1 MVQSNKNRSF
11 FIMYRQISPSSTLLL
26 NEQSAVIEQ
35 SGRQVFRFGF
45 GQSPFPISGVLKAA
59 LIEHAHRKEYTQVQG
74 LQALRQKV
82 AEYHSAFEKRS
93 IIADQIFIAPG
104 SKSLLY
110 TIMCAYTKA
119 AVLIPAPA
127 WVSYAPQAELIGH
140 TTFMMQTSFAQRY
153 RITPD
158 ILENALSKATKNY
171 QSVLVVLN
179 SPGNPDGLCYTQSE
193 LKALTVV
200 LEKYQAKV
208 ISDEI
213 YAPLQH
219 DNQHVSIAKYY
230 PKGTFVTSGLS
241 KWAGAGGWRLG
252 IAILPEDCDIQLK
265 DAMLGIASETY
276 SCASS
281 PIQYAAITAYSDNV
295 IMQQYVQN
303 QRTILRA
310 IGLYIHKAVVEAG
323 LNAHAPE
330 GGFYL
335 LLDFTTYRQPLNAN
349 GLTTDTEICKRVLED
364 VGVALLPGVSFGLPP
379 EALCARLAYV
389 DFDGKQALQDIG
401 ENNWSETLTIKHA
414 KKMLDG
420 IKSLGRYLK
429 QIDQAD

>member
-1 MVQSNKNRSF
+1 
-11 FIMYRQISPSSTLLL
+11 MYRQISPSSTLLL
-26 NEQSAVIEQ
+26 NEQSSALEKE
-35 SGRQVFRFGF
+35 GRQVFRFGF
-45 GQSPFPISGVLKAA
+45 GQSPFPISAVLKAA

-74 LQALRQKV
+74 LEALRTKV
-82 AEYHSAFEKRS
+82 AEYHSAFEKRP
-93 IIADQIFIAPG
+93 ICAEQIFIAPG
-104 SKSLLY
+104 SKALLY
-110 TIMCAYTKA
+110 TIMCAYTHA

-140 TTFMMQTSFAQRY
+140 ATYMLQTNFAQRY

-158 ILENALSKATKNY
+158 ILEKSLAEASQHY
-171 QSVLVVLN
+171 QSLLVVLN

-193 LKALTVV
+193 LQALTVV
-200 LEKYQAKV
+200 LEKYQAMV

-252 IAILPEDCDIQLK
+252 IAILPDECASQLK

-281 PIQYAAITAYSDNV
+281 PIQHAAITAYSDNV
-295 IMQQYVQN
+295 MMLQYVKD
-303 QRTILRA
+303 QRTILSA
-310 IGLYIHKAVVEAG
+310 LGKYIHKAVINAG

-335 LLDFTTYRQPLNAN
+335 LLDFSAYRQALKDI
-349 GLTTDTEICKRVLED
+349 GLATDIAVCKKVLED

-389 DFDGKQALQDIG
+389 DFDGRQALEDIRLSD
-401 ENNWSETLTIKHA
+401 WSDTLTVKHA
-414 KKMLDG
+414 KKMSEG
-420 IKSLGRYLK
+420 IESLGRYLK
-429 QIDQAD
+429 QLT

>member
-1 MVQSNKNRSF
+1 
-11 FIMYRQISPSSTLLL
+11 MYRHISPSSTLLL
-26 NEQSAVIEQ
+26 NEQSSALEKK
-35 SGRQVFRFGF
+35 GRQVYRFGF
-45 GQSPFPISGVLKAA
+45 GQSPFPISSVLKNA

-74 LQALRQKV
+74 LQALRAKV
-82 AEYHSAFEKRS
+82 AEYHSKFERRPIS
-93 IIADQIFIAPG
+93 EEQVFIAPG
-104 SKSLLY
+104 SKALLY

-140 TTFMMQTSFAQRY
+140 ATFMMQTSFEKRY
-153 RITPD
+153 RVTPD
-158 ILENALSKATKNY
+158 ILEKALSEAAQNY
-171 QSVLVVLN
+171 QSLLVVLN

-193 LKALTVV
+193 LQALSVV

-252 IAILPEDCDIQLK
+252 IAILPEDCDSQLK

-276 SCASS
+276 SCASA
-281 PIQYAAITAYSDNV
+281 PIQHAAIMAYSDNLM
-295 IMQQYVQN
+295 MQQYVKDQT
-303 QRTILRA
+303 TILKA
-310 IGLYIHKAVVEAG
+310 LGKHIHKAVIDAG

-335 LLDFTTYRQPLNAN
+335 LLDFTTYRQPLKNI
-349 GLTTDTEICKRVLED
+349 GLVTDIDICNRVLED
-364 VGVALLPGVSFGLPP
+364 VGVALLPGVCFGLPT
-379 EALCARLAYV
+379 ETLCARLAYV
-389 DFDGKQALQDIG
+389 DFDGKQALEDICLSD
-401 ENNWSETLTIKHA
+401 WSETLTVKHA
-414 KKMLDG
+414 KKMSEG
-420 IKSLGRYLK
+420 IENLGHYLK
-429 QIDQAD
+429 QIEQLR

>member
-1 MVQSNKNRSF
+1 MANSYKNKNY

-26 NEQSAVIEQ
+26 NEQSATIEK

-45 GQSPFPISGVLKAA
+45 GQSPFPISDVLKAA

-74 LQALRQKV
+74 LPALRSKV
-82 AEYHSAFEKRS
+82 AEYHSAFEKRT
-93 IIADQIFIAPG
+93 IVEEQIFIAPG

-110 TIMCAYTKA
+110 TIMCAYTDA

-140 TTFMMQTSFAQRY
+140 ATYMMQTSFAQRY

-158 ILENALSKATKNY
+158 ILEASLSAAAQNY
-171 QSVLVVLN
+171 QSLLVVLN
-179 SPGNPDGLCYTQSE
+179 SPGNPDGLCYTASE
-193 LKALTVV
+193 LQALAVIMD
-200 LEKYQAKV
+200 KYQAKV

-252 IAILPEDCDIQLK
+252 IAILPEGCDSQLK

-276 SCASS
+276 SCAST
-281 PIQYAAITAYSDNV
+281 PIQYAAITAYSDNS
-295 IMQQYVQN
+295 IMQQYVQH
-303 QRTILRA
+303 QRTILKA
-310 IGLYIHKAVVEAG
+310 IGLYIHKALIDAG

-330 GGFYL
+330 GGFYV
-335 LLDFTTYRQPLNAN
+335 LLDFTTYRESLKAT
-349 GLTTDTEICKRVLED
+349 GLSTDTEICKKVLED
-364 VGVALLPGVSFGLPP
+364 VGVALLPGISFGLAPG
-379 EALCARLAYV
+379 ALCARLAYV
-389 DFDGKQALQDIG
+389 DFDGTQALADISEG
-401 ENNWSETLTIKHA
+401 NWSDTLTIKHA
-414 KKMLDG
+414 QKMLEG
-420 IKSLGRYLK
+420 IENLGRYLK
-429 QIDQAD
+429 QIKQAN